1 MVRFFARTG
10 DGGSVTT
17 RDTTRRDV
25 TCAMINANGPRS
37 TRCRRP
43 RGRHVLSE
51 SILAPDKS
59 WTLILLSCSVKF
71 PPGNSSPRREKRRGG
86 GANSRET
93 SCLIKLRL
101 TRRGQLGYGRGY
113 HELTTAG
120 ISNRLQPRALR
131 ISCESRDSLST
142 RSRVFLFLEKFL
154 R

>member
-1 MVRFFARTG
+1 MQMALGVL
-10 DGGSVTT
+10 
-17 RDTTRRDV
+17 DV
-25 TCAMINANGPRS
+25 VAL
-37 TRCRRP
+37 

-71 PPGNSSPRREKRRGG
+71 PPGNSSPRRGKRRGG

-113 HELTTAG
+113 HGLTTAG
-120 ISNRLQPRALR
+120 ISNRLATKSLANKLRVARQRRRQFEHSLASVSLFGKIPTMKGKIRALVEV
-131 ISCESRDSLST
+131 SGSR
-142 RSRVFLFLEKFL
+142 
-154 R
+154 